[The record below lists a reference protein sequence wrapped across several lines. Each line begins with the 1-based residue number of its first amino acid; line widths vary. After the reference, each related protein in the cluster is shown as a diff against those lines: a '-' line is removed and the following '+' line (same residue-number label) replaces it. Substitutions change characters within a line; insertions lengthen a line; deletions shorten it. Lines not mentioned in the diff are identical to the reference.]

1 MWHSRH
7 SGICLRCALI
17 IIILISDT
25 LGLRSFICLT
35 WCISTRY
42 LEPHFAQHMFSSF
55 ARDTWDANSDYSD
68 YSDYSDSSDFMTGSG
83 FTLNLFISVV

>member
-1 MWHSRH
+1 
-7 SGICLRCALI
+7 
-17 IIILISDT
+17 
-25 LGLRSFICLT
+25 
-35 WCISTRY
+35 
-42 LEPHFAQHMFSSF
+42 MFSSF